1 MKQRYQKLKRLK
13 IDLNSCVD
21 LVCDDYTGK
30 QYISKKVFKDASP
43 LVIHQF
49 RTEVDVLS
57 SLHTPYIPEL
67 VDVQESESEMTLIE
81 TWIDGVQLDQWVK
94 MHCFLKLGFRK
105 RWILAIY
112 KCLEQVHQLDY
123 VYVDLKPQNLFV
135 GQGQIFLIDFNSCI
149 HSDATHIASASS
161 FNYLQRENDVPF
173 RLDTLAMYRL
183 IRWLYPK
190 NILLCLMRKTSFEKS
205 RKSFCRLIWFERLVF
220 IFLFI
225 CLSLSIITTCTLNQ
239 KDPLERY
246 LKNHRKEDFPAA
258 YQFCKNENPE
268 DALYLWI
275 ENEWLDTSLLKD
287 KKMAAFF
294 MQEAVDSNNPEIC
307 AYFLEHI
314 PSSILNQ
321 QMNLTF
327 TLYQKSAKY
336 QNRSGYRP
344 MRTPCER
351 QMI

>member
-13 IDLNSCVD
+13 IDPNSCVD

-123 VYVDLKPQNLFV
+123 VYVDLKPQNLLV

-161 FNYLQRENDVPF
+161 FNYL
-173 RLDTLAMYRL
+173 
-183 IRWLYPK
+183 
-190 NILLCLMRKTSFEKS
+190 
-205 RKSFCRLIWFERLVF
+205 
-220 IFLFI
+220 
-225 CLSLSIITTCTLNQ
+225 
-239 KDPLERY
+239 
-246 LKNHRKEDFPAA
+246 
-258 YQFCKNENPE
+258 
-268 DALYLWI
+268 
-275 ENEWLDTSLLKD
+275 
-287 KKMAAFF
+287 
-294 MQEAVDSNNPEIC
+294 
-307 AYFLEHI
+307 
-314 PSSILNQ
+314 
-321 QMNLTF
+321 
-327 TLYQKSAKY
+327 
-336 QNRSGYRP
+336 
-344 MRTPCER
+344 
-351 QMI
+351 